1 MKRKTFSKE
10 FKAKVAIEAIK
21 GHLTTNEIASEYAT
35 QVNSWKKQLL
45 SNAGELFGRGA
56 EKQQAEHEHK
66 SGKLYEEIGRLKVEV
81 DWLKKK
87 TGHLGLPYR
96 RSV

>member
-1 MKRKTFSKE
+1 M
-10 FKAKVAIEAIK
+10 
-21 GHLTTNEIASEYAT
+21 T

-45 SNAGELFGRGA
+45 ANASELLGRGT

-87 TGHLGLPYR
+87 TGHLG
-96 RSV
+96 

>member
-1 MKRKTFSKE
+1 MKRKKFSTK
-10 FKAKVAIEAIK
+10 FKAKVAVEAIK
-21 GHLTTNEIASEYAT
+21 GHLTANEIASEYEVHVT
-35 QVNSWKKQLL
+35 QVNGWKKQLL
-45 SNAGELFGRGA
+45 ANASELFGRGA

-87 TGHLGLPYR
+87 TGHLG
-96 RSV
+96 

>member
-1 MKRKTFSKE
+1 MKRKKFSKE
-10 FKAKVAIEAIK
+10 FKAKVAVEAIK
-21 GHLTTNEIASEYAT
+21 GYLTANEIASEYEVHVT

-45 SNAGELFGRGA
+45 GNVGELFARGS
-56 EKQQAEHEHK
+56 EKQQAEHEQE

-87 TGHLGLPYR
+87 TGYL
-96 RSV
+96 S